1 MSEQELLEDYST
13 PEKRANALKTLIV
26 EAIIE
31 LHNLHVMSVQLKLP
45 QDVIISIQQQID
57 TIRERYFQITRENLE
72 LTSRVNTQATHAQ
85 PREMHGGRRRLRE
98 SSVQRRKHHSNK
110 KGKTVRHKMTRTC
123 ARRSRR

>member
-45 QDVIISIQQQID
+45 ESVISSLQQQID
-57 TIRERYFQITRENLE
+57 TIRERYFRITQENVE
-72 LTSRVNTQATHAQ
+72 LTSRVMPTAR
-85 PREMHGGRRRLRE
+85 PGEMHGGRRRLRE

-110 KGKTVRHKMTRTC
+110 KGKTVCHKMTRTC